1 VRRLRVVRIPDQ
13 TTSIPPAVAPV
24 EELPAG
30 ALRLPDGV
38 PSARATRTVVLPIL
52 LVGCLGALA
61 LPAAGAVPY
70 AARAE
75 TSAPQAA
82 AAMLLLQAAGVEDA
96 TWLDDGAPK
105 RAFVKMTAPTGPPPT
120 NPGGAG
126 ADGSAPGTPADPA
139 AVEADAVNALS
150 GGAGVADGAT
160 GIPVSM
166 LAAYRKAEANLA
178 AGKPSCHLPWW
189 LLAGIGRIESGH
201 AYGGRVDANGN
212 TRGRIVGIAL
222 DGSTP
227 GTAVIPD
234 SDGGSWDGDSTWDR
248 AVGPM
253 QFLPG
258 SWRYWGKDGN
268 GDGVAN
274 PNNVFDAATGAGY
287 LLCSA
292 GDLSSPA
299 TMARAVLAYNHSAA
313 YVNAVLTWAA
323 AYRDGVTP
331 AADAAGT
338 VPAEPARQPVSPPP
352 APSSAPAAAATT
364 TTQPAATSTSTAPP
378 ASSSSTTTSPTS
390 TTGTTSTTTRPPTS
404 TTSSTSTTTPP
415 PTSTTTTTPPTSTAT
430 STTTNPTTSPTT
442 STTTT
447 STTSGTTSDSAT
459 TTTTP
464 APSDATTSSSP

>member
-1 VRRLRVVRIPDQ
+1 M
-13 TTSIPPAVAPV
+13 SIPPAVAPV

-30 ALRLPDGV
+30 ALRVSDGV
-38 PSARATRTVVLPIL
+38 PSSRATRTVVLPTL

-61 LPAAGAVPY
+61 LPAAAAVPY
-70 AARAE
+70 AARPE
-75 TSAPQAA
+75 TPAPQAA
-82 AAMLLLQAAGVEDA
+82 AAMLLLQGAGVEEA
-96 TWLDDGAPK
+96 AWLDDGPPK
-105 RAFVKMTAPTGPPPT
+105 REFVTRTAPTGPPPT

-126 ADGSAPGTPADPA
+126 ADGSAPGAQADPA
-139 AVEADAVNALS
+139 AVEADAANALS

-160 GIPVSM
+160 GIPVTM

-234 SDGGSWDGDSTWDR
+234 SDGGTWDGDATWDR

-292 GDLSSPA
+292 GDLSSSA
-299 TMARAVLAYNHSAA
+299 TMAQAVLAYNHSAA
-313 YVNAVLTWAA
+313 YVNAVLTWGA

-331 AADAAGT
+331 DPDATGT
-338 VPAEPARQPVSPPP
+338 VPAEPVRPSASPPP
-352 APSSAPAAAATT
+352 APTSAPPAAATT
-364 TTQPAATSTSTAPP
+364 TTSTTSPTSTSTSTTTSPT
-378 ASSSSTTTSPTS
+378 SSTTSPTSTTTSPTS
-390 TTGTTSTTTRPPTS
+390 TTTS
-404 TTSSTSTTTPP
+404 
-415 PTSTTTTTPPTSTAT
+415 PTSTTTSPT
-430 STTTNPTTSPTT
+430 STTTSPT
-442 STTTT
+442 ST
-447 STTSGTTSDSAT
+447 TTSGTTSDSAT
-459 TTTTP
+459 TTT
-464 APSDATTSSSP
+464 ASSAADATSKSSASSSETGG